1 MNLQELS
8 ANKDSGSRELQ
19 SYREKELNLFKEQ
32 GLSLNPEDYK
42 FTNLP
47 KFFEDLPKTEV
58 ASGETVIS
66 PDSDLMTF
74 RFLDGVFQTPHK
86 IEGVIITPVSDKF
99 EEVKELLVSQNAL
112 NHLHHGLLD
121 HGLFLEVQKN
131 CKVTG
136 PIRIQHIITKNT
148 IKAPTLIIKMKA
160 HSEMSLMEEFS
171 GTHSSYAE
179 VSESYIH
186 LEAGAKLEH
195 LQLNHGKNESLHHG
209 STWTKVQKDASYT
222 NLIFHLSGKLSRRN
236 LDIKLLEPGSHGE
249 SFNLF
254 LTSDK
259 EHSDINT
266 VINHEAP
273 DTTSNQIAKGI
284 LGGES
289 KAIFT
294 GKIFI
299 HPKAQRVSS
308 GQINRNLLLSPKA
321 QVHSQ
326 PQLEIFADDVKCSHG
341 STTGQLSPDEIFYF
355 ESRGLPAEKART
367 LLAHGFGLEIVLK
380 IKDQKL
386 RSYLEKQVLEALKN
400 KFKLGGTL

>member
-1 MNLQELS
+1 MNLQELQI
-8 ANKDSGSRELQ
+8 NKTSGTSDLI
-19 SYREKELNLFKEQ
+19 SYREQELNLFKKQ
-32 GLSLNPEDYK
+32 GLLLDPEDYK

-47 KFFEDLPKTEV
+47 KFFESMPQVEAAAAKTSV
-58 ASGETVIS
+58 SS
-66 PDSDLMTF
+66 KPDITTF
-74 RFLDGVFQTPHK
+74 LFIDGVLQGNHK
-86 IEGVIITPVSDKF
+86 VEGVTITPVSEKF
-99 EEVKELLVSQNAL
+99 NEVRELLSTQNPL

-121 HGLFLEVQKN
+121 HGLFLEVEKST
-131 CKVTG
+131 KVTG
-136 PIRIQHIITKNT
+136 PLRIQHIITKNS
-148 IKAPTLIIKMKA
+148 IKAPTLVIKMKA
-160 HSEMSLMEEFS
+160 HSEMSLLEEFS
-171 GTHSSYAE
+171 GTEASYAE

-186 LEAGAKLEH
+186 LEAGARLEH
-195 LQLNHGKNESLHHG
+195 LQLNLGQSETLHHG
-209 STWTKVQKDASYT
+209 STWSKVQRDASYT

-236 LDIKLLEPGSHGE
+236 LDIKLLEAGSHGE

-254 LTSDK
+254 LLSEK

-289 KAIFT
+289 KGIFT

-299 HPKAQRVSS
+299 HPKAQRVTS

-341 STTGQLSPDEIFYF
+341 STTGQLSPEEIFYF

-386 RSYLEKQVLEALKN
+386 RSYLEKAVLEALKT

>member
-66 PDSDLMTF
+66 PDSDLITF

-236 LDIKLLEPGSHGE
+236 LDIKLLESGSHGE